1 MEIKTNAKIRVRLES
16 FNHELLVSSC
26 QKIIN
31 ILQKMENK
39 TTLEIIIES
48 AEFAKEFYY
57 FITVNLDGNTE
68 KVIN

>member
-1 MEIKTNAKIRVRLES
+1 MK
-16 FNHELLVSSC
+16 
-26 QKIIN
+26 KIIN